1 MSASEA
7 SGGAMMRIGSP
18 ERRTSTNTT
27 IDTTTSDTSD
37 CTKRPRMYRG
47 KGLAGGAH
55 QFVVRLRRHVGQR
68 RPAAD
73 LLRHRPRDRLH
84 PEHDAVIAVVELLAE
99 IARELHAPLGIE
111 LPHDRVDLLD
121 VGAVDQQVE
130 GGLGVDHALPAS
142 DGLVE

>member
-1 MSASEA
+1 MSDSDA

-18 ERRTSTNTT
+18 ESRTSTKTT

-47 KGLAGGAH
+47 NVLAGWAH
-55 QFVVRLRRHVGQR
+55 QFVVRLRRHVGER

-73 LLRHRPRDRLH
+73 LLRHGPGDRLH
-84 PEHDAVIAVVELLAE
+84 PEHDAVITVVELLPE

-111 LPHDRVDLLD
+111 LPHGRVDVLV
-121 VGAVDQQVE
+121 VGPVE
-130 GGLGVDHALPAS
+130 Q
-142 DGLVE
+142 